1 MTTKTKIWVPRAPR
15 PPATRTPPMSPPRGG
30 EPASDE
36 AAGGPRRGALHS
48 ARQRPRIDPRFAR
61 RWIQVRREQGLHRL
75 RILLVALTLVA
86 LIALVIGS
94 LYSPLFEV
102 RHVRIFVNGST
113 SAVGSRPEASS
124 LSDSEVLTVTG
135 LSHRRPLIEV
145 DAPAMAARLDAI
157 ADLGGARVSRSWPTT
172 VRVQVTVR
180 IPVALVARTPAAATG
195 AGWATVD
202 ATGRILAF
210 VSSPV
215 AGLPVIQGA
224 GPVPVPGQWLE
235 GSAGPDVAPP
245 LPAGPSLA
253 DLNAAADTSA
263 VPAGPAAALALL
275 VALPASVR
283 SEVLSVS
290 VESGGQLSM
299 AVLPADIASGSI
311 PVILGD
317 GSELAQKLT
326 ALVTLLTQADVS
338 GVTAID
344 LTVPDRPAA
353 LTTRQSPGTLSTQPG
368 G

>member
-1 MTTKTKIWVPRAPR
+1 
-15 PPATRTPPMSPPRGG
+15 
-30 EPASDE
+30 
-36 AAGGPRRGALHS
+36 
-48 ARQRPRIDPRFAR
+48 
-61 RWIQVRREQGLHRL
+61 
-75 RILLVALTLVA
+75 
-86 LIALVIGS
+86 
-94 LYSPLFEV
+94 
-102 RHVRIFVNGST
+102 
-113 SAVGSRPEASS
+113 
-124 LSDSEVLTVTG
+124 
-135 LSHRRPLIEV
+135 
-145 DAPAMAARLDAI
+145 
-157 ADLGGARVSRSWPTT
+157 
-172 VRVQVTVR
+172 
-180 IPVALVARTPAAATG
+180 
-195 AGWATVD
+195 
-202 ATGRILAF
+202 
-210 VSSPV
+210 
-215 AGLPVIQGA
+215 
-224 GPVPVPGQWLE
+224 VPVPGQWLE